1 MEQITKIKYV
11 DFFPLPCLIQKPS
24 KSTLAPSLLPPE
36 ALFWNLHNNQKQK
49 LKNKQINNSC

>member
-36 ALFWNLHNNQKQK
+36 ALFLEPT
-49 LKNKQINNSC
+49 